1 MESMVL
7 QNSSSYVR
15 CSFEDLGIKTAIHDH
30 EWPGNVFK
38 VNMNRSESFNN
49 TYVKPYCIRFFNE
62 GNILIIS

>member
-1 MESMVL
+1 M
-7 QNSSSYVR
+7 YC
-15 CSFEDLGIKTAIHDH
+15 CSADQGIKTAIHDYK
-30 EWPGNVFK
+30 WPGNVFK